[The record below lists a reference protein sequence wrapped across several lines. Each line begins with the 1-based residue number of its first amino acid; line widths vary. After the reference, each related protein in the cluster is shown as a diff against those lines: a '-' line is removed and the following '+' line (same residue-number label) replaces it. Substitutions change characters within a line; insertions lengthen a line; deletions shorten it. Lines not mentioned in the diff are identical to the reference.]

1 MQVQKLTGV
10 GNMYDKEEN
19 RQLSSNLFKAEKV
32 DTQDYAESIADDIND
47 TIRVE
52 YRTGG
57 SFTEQEVE
65 TLIHQALADTDPSVI
80 SFSEVN
86 ELIDYNLIA

>member
-1 MQVQKLTGV
+1 MSTQE
-10 GNMYDKEEN
+10 Y
-19 RQLSSNLFKAEKV
+19 V
-32 DTQDYAESIADDIND
+32 DTIADDIND

-86 ELIDYNLIA
+86 EIIDYNLIAF